1 MIRCP
6 PKLYSRRACILLL
19 ALLQC
24 SSALAAL
31 GGAERPPMFDSAY
44 LVQVFGALLLVFG
57 CLFGLAFLLRRFN
70 SLAVSDRKSIK
81 VLGAVK
87 VGTREKLLLVA
98 AGGQQLLLGVAAGSV
113 RTLYVFDQPL
123 DDVTAVHSGARGDFA
138 PLLKTHAPGKTT
150 S

>member
-1 MIRCP
+1 MIRYTPVEVFAPCM
-6 PKLYSRRACILLL
+6 YSRAGPAPVLER
-19 ALLQC
+19 
-24 SSALAAL
+24 LAAL
-31 GGAERPPMFDSAY
+31 GGGAPPMFDSAY

-57 CLFGLAFLLRRFN
+57 CLFGLVFLLRRFN
-70 SLAVSDRKSIK
+70 NLPVSDRKSIK

-87 VGTREKLLLVA
+87 KWEQGKAFTAGSRGWA
-98 AGGQQLLLGVAAGSV
+98 AAAAGVAAGSV

-138 PLLKTHAPGKTT
+138 LLKTHATGKTT